1 MFLPRFPR
9 LIPLT
14 LVLAAVLSGLA
25 ATGAQAGET
34 LDKMRQTGEL
44 RVGLT
49 GDYRPFSMRDRKSD
63 TGPETNTGI
72 GPFSGLD
79 VDLARSLAGAMRLKL
94 VIVPT
99 SWPTLSDDLTAGRF
113 DVGMGGISVT
123 EARREIGLFS
133 VPMMSDGKTPITRC
147 ENVDRFQTLDQID
160 REGTRVIVNP
170 GGTNEKFAR
179 ANIHK
184 ATIILHPE
192 NLTIFDEIIAGRA
205 DLMITD
211 AIETR
216 LQSKL
221 HPELCAVHPDTPFD
235 RSEKA
240 YWMPKDPELK
250 AEVDH
255 WLIRFKEI
263 GALQRKI
270 DEWVE

>member
-1 MFLPRFPR
+1 MRLRSVFALLGFLA
-9 LIPLT
+9 LY
-14 LVLAAVLSGLA
+14 
-25 ATGAQAGET
+25 ATSAQAGPT
-34 LDKMRQTGEL
+34 LDAMEKAGEV

-49 GDYRPFSMRDRKSD
+49 GDYRPFSGLKD
-63 TGPETNTGI
+63 GQYA
-72 GPFSGLD
+72 GLD
-79 VDLARSLAGAMRLKL
+79 VDLARSLAGALGLKL

-99 SWPTLSDDLTAGRF
+99 SWPTLSADLQAGRF

-123 EARREIGLFS
+123 PAREAIGFFS
-133 VPMMSDGKTPITRC
+133 VPMMSDGKTPITGC
-147 ENVDRFQTLDQID
+147 ANVDKYQTLAQID

-179 ANIHK
+179 AHLHH

-216 LQSKL
+216 LQAKT
-221 HPELCAVHPDTPFD
+221 HPELCAVHPDAPFD
-235 RSEKA
+235 HAEKA
-240 YWMPKDPELK
+240 YFMPKDLELK
-250 AEVDH
+250 ALVDE
-255 WLIRFKEI
+255 WLTRFKDI

-270 DEWVE
+270 DEWVN